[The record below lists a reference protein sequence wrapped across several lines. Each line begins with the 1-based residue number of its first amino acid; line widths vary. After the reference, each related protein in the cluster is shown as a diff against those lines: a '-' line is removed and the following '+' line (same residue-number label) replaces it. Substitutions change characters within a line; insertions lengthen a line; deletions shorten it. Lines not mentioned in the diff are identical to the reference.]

1 MKDSIRS
8 KLDHLTD
15 RFDELEALLSDA
27 EIIADQNRFRDLSK
41 EYAEIE
47 EVVQSFGRFQSASAS
62 LLVAGLA
69 ARGRTVVNRVYH
81 IDRGYER
88 IEAKLQ
94 SLGAQIHREG

>member
-1 MKDSIRS
+1 MKDSIRR

-47 EVVQSFGRFQSASAS
+47 EVVLSFGRFQTAQAS
-62 LLVAGLA
+62 LQDAQEMQKDADAEIRAMA
-69 ARGRTVVNRVYH
+69 AEEVSSCT
-81 IDRGYER
+81 E
-88 IEAKLQ
+88 
-94 SLGAQIHREG
+94 